1 MYVLSMIQVIKLN
14 VRNKHDTSFNT
25 YEEIYNIILM
35 YILKVGQNSK
45 RVGSLFQFVIKGK
58 ISASRVDM

>member
-1 MYVLSMIQVIKLN
+1 MYIHSMIQVIKLN
-14 VRNKHDTSFNT
+14 VRTQHDTSFNT

-45 RVGSLFQFVIKGK
+45 RVSSLFQFVIK
-58 ISASRVDM
+58 R